1 MSETA
6 EQVQLSKSPLHVV
19 YTDANVQMVAVD
31 GWLMPAG
38 FSDLEQEYAAVR
50 ESGAGIVDLS
60 SRGRLRI
67 TGTEA
72 VMFLN
77 GLITNDMKTLAENHW
92 MPAVFPNVQ
101 GRLIASVRV
110 MRTVDEQREKGA
122 TPVFLLDTE
131 PLTHDRVLQTLS
143 RFTLAGDFQVEDITH
158 STACLSVQGKD
169 AARIVSKLFG
179 IEIQDGKLLQS
190 HRFDDTQVFV
200 VHATHTGEDGYDIIV
215 ENSGAVNA
223 WQKLVGAGAI
233 PVGENALEVLR
244 VEAGIPKFGVDMD
257 ENLVVSETNL
267 DDAVSF
273 TKGCYIGQEIIARI
287 KYRGHVA
294 KKITGLILD
303 AQEPPEAKLLS
314 QDSKE
319 IGLLTSVAFSPKLDR
334 WIALGVIK
342 YNFLKPGTQATVI
355 NEGSSSNGVVTELPF
370 VKGSWQQRHE

>member
-6 EQVQLSKSPLHVV
+6 EQVLSKSPLHVL
-19 YTDANVQMVAVD
+19 YTDANVQTVAVD
-31 GWLMPAG
+31 GWLMPAR
-38 FSDLEQEYAAVR
+38 FSDLEHEYAAVR

-60 SRGRLRI
+60 SHGRLRV

-110 MRTVDEQREKGA
+110 MRSVDEQREKGP
-122 TPVFLLDTE
+122 TPAFLLDTE
-131 PLTHDRVLQTLS
+131 PLTHDRVWQTLS

-169 AARIVSKLFG
+169 AAPIISKLFG
-179 IEIQDGKLLQS
+179 IEIHDGKRLQS
-190 HRFDDTQVFV
+190 HRFDDTQMFV

-215 ENSGAVNA
+215 ENSAAVNA

-233 PVGENALEVLR
+233 PVGENALEILR

-294 KKITGLILD
+294 KKIAGLILD
-303 AQEPPEAKLLS
+303 GKAPTKAKLLS
-314 QDSKE
+314 QDNKE
-319 IGLLTSVAFSPKLDR
+319 IGSLTSVAFSLKLDR
-334 WIALGVIK
+334 WIALGVVK
-342 YNFLKPGTQATVI
+342 YNFLKPGTQVAVP
-355 NEGSSSNGVVTELPF
+355 NEGSSSNAVVTELPF
-370 VKGSWQQRHE
+370 VKGSWQQRDE